1 MLGVAVL
8 PVLCVRQHRPG
19 DRHPEHMRV
28 VPDQGSGKQLGKTE
42 CARDGGV
49 MIQPPLKEAVRNG
62 EPQMMPLFVC
72 GVS

>member
-19 DRHPEHMRV
+19 DRHLSTCASSPIKV
-28 VPDQGSGKQLGKTE
+28 LGSSWEKLK
-42 CARDGGV
+42 CARDDGV
-49 MIQPPLKEAVRNG
+49 VIQPPLKEAVRNG

>member
-8 PVLCVRQHRPG
+8 PVLSHRPG
-19 DRHPEHMRV
+19 DRHPEHEHMRV
-28 VPDQGSGKQLGKTE
+28 VPDQGSGKHLGKTE
-42 CARDGGV
+42 CARDDGV
-49 MIQPPLKEAVRNG
+49 VIQPPLKEAVRNG